1 MTTRRMP
8 IGLRS
13 RGCSVWLRAR
23 PRVTHRRGVARG
35 FTLIEMMIAMLLGLI
50 VIAGVI
56 SVFLASQQSYRS
68 NNALADVE
76 DGSRVAFELMARDI
90 RQAGLTGCNSVNGRV
105 VNVLNTA
112 PGNAKAPSTPT
123 AQTWWTDWGNAVH
136 GYGPNSSDGPDPA
149 LVGLS
154 AAQVAGTDSL
164 QLIGAGDS
172 DVTIQSSVPGV
183 NFKLNTPTT
192 QLQTG
197 DVIMVC
203 SPDHAAI
210 LQISSYNSS
219 NETVVYNTG
228 AKVSPG
234 NCSSNLAYPNTACSG
249 NSTDSCMTPSDCF
262 PPPNSIVAQLTA
274 SDWYI
279 GTNPDGGR
287 SLYRV
292 SLQNAGGTMKATS
305 QEMVRNVT
313 DMHITY
319 LDPSDGAIGNQFVP
333 AATITTDN
341 GWAGVTAVHVA
352 LTLQSTFQ
360 RASVNGNK
368 PIVRTY
374 AFTTTLRNRVP

>member
-1 MTTRRMP
+1 MTTRRTS
-8 IGLRS
+8 IALGSGRD
-13 RGCSVWLRAR
+13 RVQARAR
-23 PRVTHRRGVARG
+23 HRAPYRRGVVRG

-76 DGSRVAFELMARDI
+76 DGSRIAFELMARDI

-123 AQTWWTDWGNAVH
+123 AQTWWTDWGNVVH

-154 AAQVAGTDSL
+154 AAQVTGTDSL
-164 QLIGAGDS
+164 QLIGTSGAEL
-172 DVTIQSSVPGV
+172 TIATDDPGT
-183 NFKLNTPTT
+183 NFKLNEPTT

-197 DVIMVC
+197 DVIMAC
-203 SPDHAAI
+203 SPDNAAI
-210 LQISSYNSS
+210 LQITGYNNS
-219 NETVVYNTG
+219 NVTVGYNTG
-228 AKVSPG
+228 NKVSPG
-234 NCSSNLAYPNTACSG
+234 NCSSNLGFPNDACSG
-249 NSTDSCMTPSDCF
+249 NSPDYTF
-262 PPPNSIVAQLTA
+262 PANSKIDKLSAA
-274 SDWYI
+274 DWYI
-279 GTNPDGGR
+279 GTNPDGGS

-292 SLQNAGGTMKATS
+292 SLQNSGGTVSAVS

-313 DMHITY
+313 NMQITY

-368 PIVRTY
+368 PIIRTY
-374 AFTTTLRNRVP
+374 AFTTTLRNRVH